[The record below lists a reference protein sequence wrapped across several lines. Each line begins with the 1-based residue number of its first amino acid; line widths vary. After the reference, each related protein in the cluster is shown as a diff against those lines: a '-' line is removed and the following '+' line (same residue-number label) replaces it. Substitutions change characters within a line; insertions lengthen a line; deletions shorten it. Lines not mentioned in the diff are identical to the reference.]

1 MASGM
6 TRRKYIG
13 NVQNPYQEGLNP
25 AFPVGLW
32 ADCPLEAIRA
42 DPSLGYI
49 FFEDFT
55 QWHTAAPTGNTL
67 TGWTNTLAGS
77 SGSNAIVDSA
87 GGWLDLV
94 TAETATRGCNAQ
106 HNAEKFFP
114 AVNKPIWF
122 EVRFRLLTTLV
133 AELFLGLSMT
143 DTAIIDTSANAS
155 TDHIGWQ
162 SVTDNGVLLFSTENA
177 GTGNTEAAS
186 TLVVGTAI
194 RLGFKVENATATTM
208 VVNQYI
214 DDVLQDAGG
223 VNANVPVMELT
234 PSLVCQSGG
243 TGIPTLHVDYI
254 KCVQLGRR

>member
-1 MASGM
+1 MAAGT
-6 TRRKYIG
+6 TRRRYVK
-13 NVQNPYQEGLNP
+13 NVQNVYQDGLNP

-32 ADCPLEAIRA
+32 ADCPLEAIKA
-42 DPSLGYI
+42 DPSLGYY

-55 QWHTAAPTGNTL
+55 EWPTATPTGNTI
-67 TGWTNTLAGS
+67 TGWTCTKAT
-77 SGSNAIVDSA
+77 SGSNTIPDSA

-94 TAETATRGCNAQ
+94 SAETATLGLNAQ
-106 HNAEKFFP
+106 KNHEVFFP
-114 AVNKPIWF
+114 AVGKPIWF

-133 AELFLGLSMT
+133 AELFLGLAA
-143 DTAIIDTSANAS
+143 DDTSIISGSANSS

-162 SVTDNGVLLFSTENA
+162 SVTDDGVMLFSAENA
-177 GTGNTEAAS
+177 GTGNTEDAS
-186 TLVVGTAI
+186 TLVAGTVI
-194 RLGFKVENATATTM
+194 RYGFKVENATASTM

-214 DDVLQDAGG
+214 NDVKQAAGG
-223 VNANVPVMELT
+223 VNANVPVMELK